1 MDELKSSTPEERQA
15 LLIEAKVGPT
25 VKPGEGLAMKAELSI
40 PWSKLRNLKR

>member
-15 LLIEAKVGPT
+15 EAKVGPT